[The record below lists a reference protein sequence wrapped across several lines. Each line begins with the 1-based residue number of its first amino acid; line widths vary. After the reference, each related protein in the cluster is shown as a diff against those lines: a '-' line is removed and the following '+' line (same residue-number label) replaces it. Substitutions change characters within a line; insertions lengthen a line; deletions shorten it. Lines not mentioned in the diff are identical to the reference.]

1 MKRYNFVKAFDR
13 KQWRKSAILLE
24 TVFWKPKFDNVARR
38 DKALF
43 DQVKL

>member
-13 KQWRKSAILLE
+13 KQWRRSTTFLE
-24 TVFWKPKFDNVARR
+24 TVFWKPNFDNVARR
-38 DKALF
+38 DKTLF